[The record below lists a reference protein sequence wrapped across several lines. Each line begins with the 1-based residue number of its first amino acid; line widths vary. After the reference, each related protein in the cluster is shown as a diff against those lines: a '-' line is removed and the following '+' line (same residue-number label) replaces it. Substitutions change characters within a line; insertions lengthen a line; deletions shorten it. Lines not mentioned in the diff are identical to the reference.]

1 MSLKPEMVT
10 APNNASSPGPRPKN
24 RPSLYWKSL
33 GHALAVF
40 VLAWGAVMILFG
52 RMRACVTKADPM
64 HIRSSTKVN
73 GLRASRLKKLALVAF
88 LAGATAVSCLLFL
101 PHRFAPTC
109 YQITVDGEPVA
120 FVENTYVAEEA
131 LDALLVLK
139 SRQCGARLEVAND
152 ISISPAKSEGAE
164 IVYKKGEL
172 ARILA
177 SKIAFVAM
185 GYAITVSGR
194 DVVTL
199 ASREEA
205 EGVLQGLKDM
215 FVSAARREPGVTVK
229 EVKLSE
235 NVTITEKKVK
245 PTSITDVETA
255 KRVLLRGTDR
265 MRTYKVSRGDSLWSI
280 ASRSRMSVEDL
291 RRANPEVKG
300 DILQIGQTL
309 NLVVPEPFL
318 TVRTVE
324 EKVVEK
330 SIPKPVRYVTDDD
343 LWPWQT
349 VTKKEGKNG
358 VRRIVYQITRENG
371 IEIARETISS
381 EIIEEPV
388 EAVVARGSRPVSGKG
403 TGKFVWPVR
412 GVITSYF
419 GPRRRDFHQGVDIAA
434 PIGTSIVAADSGT
447 VVFSGY
453 YGGYGKVIFID
464 HGDGVMTIYGH
475 NSANLVSAGEEVKK
489 GQVIARVG
497 QTGNAT
503 GPHLHF
509 EVRMNDRPVNPLK
522 LYQ

>member
-1 MSLKPEMVT
+1 
-10 APNNASSPGPRPKN
+10 
-24 RPSLYWKSL
+24 
-33 GHALAVF
+33 
-40 VLAWGAVMILFG
+40 
-52 RMRACVTKADPM
+52 MR
-64 HIRSSTKVN
+64 IRSSAIGG
-73 GLRASRLKKLALVAF
+73 GLRASLLRKLVPVAF
-88 LAGATAVSCLLFL
+88 IAGAVAVLCLLSL
-101 PHRFAPTC
+101 PRQFVPTC
-109 YQITVDGEPVA
+109 YQIIVDGEPVA
-120 FVENTYVAEEA
+120 FVENTCVAEEA
-131 LDALLVLK
+131 LDAVMVLK
-139 SRQCGARLEVAND
+139 SRQYGTQLEVANEVRV
-152 ISISPAKSEGAE
+152 SPARSEGAK
-164 IVYKKGEL
+164 IVHNKTEL

-177 SKIAFVAM
+177 DKIAFVAT
-185 GYAITVSGR
+185 GYVINVSGR

-215 FVSAARREPGVTVK
+215 FVSAAAKEPGVTVK
-229 EVKLSE
+229 EVSLSE
-235 NVTITEKKVK
+235 NVSIAEKKVK

-265 MRTYKVSRGDSLWSI
+265 IRTYKVSRGDSLWSI

-300 DILQIGQTL
+300 DVLQVGQTL

-318 TVRTVE
+318 TVHTVE
-324 EKVVEK
+324 EKVVEQ
-330 SIPKPVRYVTDDD
+330 SIPHPVRYVTDDS

-349 VTKKEGKNG
+349 VTQKKGKDG
-358 VRRIVYQITRENG
+358 IRRIVYQITRANG
-371 IEIARETISS
+371 IETARETISS

-388 EAVVARGSRPVSGKG
+388 EAVVARGSRVVSGKG
-403 TGKFVWPVR
+403 TGKFVWPAR
-412 GVITSYF
+412 GIITSYY
-419 GPRRRDFHQGVDIAA
+419 GSRRRDFHQGIDIAA
-434 PIGTSIVAADSGT
+434 PTGTSVVAADSGI

-464 HGDGVMTIYGH
+464 HGDDVLTIYGH

-497 QTGNAT
+497 RTGNAT

-509 EVRMNDRPVNPLK
+509 EVRIDGRPVDPLK